1 MDYFIKAIDD
11 ENVNEIKL
19 LTHNND
25 NEFIKNKR
33 DIIYEL
39 YDKNVL
45 LKNRWLKFIIEKYS
59 NYLNISSS
67 LIKRLIKDNNE

>member
-1 MDYFIKAIDD
+1 MNSFIKAIDYED
-11 ENVNEIKL
+11 VNEIKL

-39 YDKNVL
+39 YDKNEL
-45 LKNRWLKFIIEKYS
+45 S
-59 NYLNISSS
+59 
-67 LIKRLIKDNNE
+67 